1 MLLIED
7 ASRLS
12 RKQADVLNLCE
23 ELKFAE
29 VKICFISQGIDSSDE
44 KFQLLLLARG
54 MIDQLF
60 LADTAKRVRRG
71 LEGLIRRG
79 LHTGGRCYGYR
90 SRRDQDGVR
99 LEIFEPEAAIVRRIF
114 QLYADGHSLKTI
126 PKKLNAERVMSP
138 RPQQG
143 RISRSWCPSSIRVIL
158 HNPRYIGQV
167 VWSRKHKVQDPRTG
181 RRVARAREGELPI
194 RGADAPHLRIVSDS
208 LWLAVQSRQEL
219 VKRLY
224 EDSGKRAGLLR
235 SSAMNT
241 RYLFSGLMKC
251 KTCGAN
257 MQIVAGR
264 GRNHNNQTYGCP
276 LNFSR
281 GDDICSN
288 RVRIRRDVLEQKL
301 LAGLQ
306 DRVLREEVVDYVLDR
321 FQSELTKELQSI
333 GGEMAGMRKRK
344 AELDGEVRNLAEG
357 LARGIHSPAIVT
369 EIAKREREI
378 SEISDRL
385 LSSDPD
391 SIHSRVEKLRQ
402 MAMVRIRDLRQ
413 YLNSDTATAR
423 AHLVKHVESIV
434 MEPSGK
440 AYVASGKWNLLGDR
454 RWECAE
460 GQS

>member
-143 RISRSWCPSSIRVIL
+143 RISRSWCPSSIRVAAGSSRGFR
-158 HNPRYIGQV
+158 PRVQRKIDLQ
-167 VWSRKHKVQDPRTG
+167 SRHSRRRRCAPHFPLRRSLPGHCAFVAGEFLEPADLRDWWRSFERMGSLFTRHL
-181 RRVARAREGELPI
+181 RRVAAAFPGVRRHRA
-194 RGADAPHLRIVSDS
+194 A
-208 LWLAVQSRQEL
+208 
-219 VKRLY
+219 
-224 EDSGKRAGLLR
+224 
-235 SSAMNT
+235 
-241 RYLFSGLMKC
+241 
-251 KTCGAN
+251 
-257 MQIVAGR
+257 
-264 GRNHNNQTYGCP
+264 
-276 LNFSR
+276 
-281 GDDICSN
+281 
-288 RVRIRRDVLEQKL
+288 
-301 LAGLQ
+301 
-306 DRVLREEVVDYVLDR
+306 
-321 FQSELTKELQSI
+321 
-333 GGEMAGMRKRK
+333 
-344 AELDGEVRNLAEG
+344 
-357 LARGIHSPAIVT
+357 
-369 EIAKREREI
+369 
-378 SEISDRL
+378 
-385 LSSDPD
+385 
-391 SIHSRVEKLRQ
+391 
-402 MAMVRIRDLRQ
+402 
-413 YLNSDTATAR
+413 
-423 AHLVKHVESIV
+423 
-434 MEPSGK
+434 
-440 AYVASGKWNLLGDR
+440 
-454 RWECAE
+454 
-460 GQS
+460 